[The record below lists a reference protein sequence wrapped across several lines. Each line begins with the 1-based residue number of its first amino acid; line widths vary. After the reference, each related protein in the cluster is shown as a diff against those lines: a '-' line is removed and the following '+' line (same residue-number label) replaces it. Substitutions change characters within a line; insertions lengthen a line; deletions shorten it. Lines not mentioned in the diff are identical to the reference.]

1 MKTADKVVLLR
12 KKNNLSQED
21 LADRLAVSRQ
31 AVSRWESGSALPDA
45 VNIVQLSKLFG
56 VTTDYLLKDEYQ
68 SDADIPLVQTA
79 NEQREKLSLKNIE
92 SLKLALVLY
101 GLAIIGS
108 VIGAVSSQSSWQL
121 AFSTINLGLFS
132 VIFVLTLK
140 KLLSQQPEK

>member
-12 KKNNLSQED
+12 KKNNMSQED

-68 SDADIPLVQTA
+68 SDAGIPLVQTA

-108 VIGAVSSQSSWQL
+108 VIGTVSSQSSWQL